1 MKLCFDEHVHP
12 LVAVMLRERGI
23 DCRTTR
29 EADNLG
35 RSDEAQLRYATAQER
50 VLVTFDRRDFLLLAS
65 QWAALHRPHAGLILS
80 KQCPVPELV
89 RYLLRC
95 HTRHQHDNLTDH
107 ILWLQNYKEP
117 LTL

>member
-1 MKLCFDEHVHP
+1 MKLYFDEHVHP
-12 LVAVMLRERGI
+12 LVAVMLRERGV

-29 EADNLG
+29 EAGNLG
-35 RSDEAQLRYATAQER
+35 GSDEDQLHYATAQGR
-50 VLVTFDRRDFLLLAS
+50 VLLTFDRRDFLILAR
-65 QWAALHRPHAGLILS
+65 QWATIHRRHAGLILS

-107 ILWLQNYKEP
+107 ILWLQNYKQP
-117 LTL
+117 LSL

>member
-1 MKLCFDEHVHP
+1 MKLYFDEHVHP

-29 EADNLG
+29 EAGNLG
-35 RSDEAQLRYATAQER
+35 RSDEDQLRYATAQGR
-50 VLVTFDRRDFLLLAS
+50 VLVTFDRRDFLILAS
-65 QWAALHRPHAGLILS
+65 QWATLHRRHTGLILS

-95 HTRHQHDNLTDH
+95 HTRHQQDDLTDH

-117 LTL
+117 LSL